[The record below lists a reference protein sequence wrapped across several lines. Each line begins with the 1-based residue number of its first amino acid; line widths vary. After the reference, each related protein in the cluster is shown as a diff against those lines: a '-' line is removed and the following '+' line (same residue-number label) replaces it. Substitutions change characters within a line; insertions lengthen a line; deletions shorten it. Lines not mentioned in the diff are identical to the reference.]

1 MIELVLSFF
10 SSPMRLPLRK
20 HARQVAVLAF
30 MVLLIFS
37 LVTTTQAEEEGDIVT
52 DAQVSLEQMAQS
64 TESQVQSHRAELAN
78 LKEKL
83 RRLEAAQRDLQ
94 AQIKEYDTQNT
105 AHGQLLLMNRVQTE
119 DLENATR
126 ENRLA
131 SKALSETVER
141 FQRRLDSQSIDFEKN
156 LERIELARQQI
167 LDIRQSDL
175 LRPRKRQLVEPMQQL
190 FYTLEDKKRVEE
202 RILKIYDDLLDQAK
216 SALAAKTE
224 IGDRL
229 TAALEKLKKTSITQR
244 MDPYRDLNTGV
255 MLEDLRAL
263 KDRIQAAFKF
273 DSWKKLWGQIQM
285 GGLIPWMFFLASLA
299 AIFAL
304 RGRVRRYLN
313 RIEDRYEGTN
323 CHYRRL
329 CLLLLRRSLL
339 YVGLTLLFLIYSSV
353 QFSLFDI
360 GLGRFLFYFF
370 FVLLVLRWGM
380 DFIKHGFK
388 GPQNALHSLVSL
400 HLKRF
405 MRFFRIAIITVLVLS
420 LVTGVDSLLAW
431 TAKNI
436 VMAALLGLAAVF
448 WRRMKPV
455 VAGQAREGLA
465 PPNPG
470 WMALVR
476 GTTYLVFGGSLVLNL
491 AGYSTLAVQ
500 WFRAWAE
507 SVVLVFWGWMSLKVL
522 QEFHRDFRDRL
533 AAAQRQSP
541 TTIGGHWRWSVIQ
554 LAWVAWLFTLTAALV
569 WVWDPTGV
577 FWSWLERFF
586 YLTFTVGSLNFSVK
600 GMVLAIF
607 IVFITHLFLR
617 VGRALL
623 KEKILDKR
631 PIERGLKDSILT
643 IASYLGWALG
653 LVLALG
659 LLGVNTTS
667 LAVIFGALSIGI
679 GFGLQNIFNNFIS
692 GLILLFERPIQVGDY
707 VEVGGLWA
715 EVKKINVRSTVV
727 QTFDNASVIIP
738 NSEFISQQV
747 TNWSFKDK
755 RMRRNL
761 EVGVAYGSDVDQVEK
776 TLLEIALATPGV
788 LKYPRPDVIFVDH
801 ADSALIFRLRIW
813 VDVDDYWTVAS
824 RIRFD
829 IDRRFRELAI
839 EIAFPQRDLHIRTLP
854 KKMGKAVCPDNS
866 RNTSTEPQEVS

>member
-1 MIELVLSFF
+1 MIELMQKYFPFRTGFPSR
-10 SSPMRLPLRK
+10 M
-20 HARQVAVLAF
+20 HARQAAVLALTL
-30 MVLLIFS
+30 LLILT
-37 LVTTTQAEEEGDIVT
+37 LVTATQAKEEGDIVT
-52 DAQVSLEQMAQS
+52 NAQVSPEQIAQ
-64 TESQVQSHRAELAN
+64 TAESEVQNHRAELAN
-78 LKEKL
+78 LNGQLRQLETAQKE
-83 RRLEAAQRDLQ
+83 LQ
-94 AQIKEYDTQNT
+94 VQIKDYDTQNT
-105 AHGQLLLMNRVQTE
+105 AHAQLLLMDRVQTE
-119 DLENATR
+119 DLENAIR
-126 ENRLA
+126 ENWLA
-131 SKALSETVER
+131 AKALSETVER
-141 FQRRLDSQSIDFEKN
+141 FQRNLDSHSIDFEKN
-156 LERIELARQQI
+156 LERIELASQKI

-175 LRPRKRQLVEPMQQL
+175 SGPRKRQLVEPMQQL
-190 FYTLEDKKRVEE
+190 FDTLEDKKRVEE
-202 RILKIYDDLLDQAK
+202 RILKIYDNLLDQAK
-216 SALAAKTE
+216 SALTAKTD
-224 IGDRL
+224 IGNRL

-244 MDPYRDLNTGV
+244 MDPYRDLSTGV
-255 MLEDLRAL
+255 LLEDLREL
-263 KDRIQAAFKF
+263 KDRILAVFKF
-273 DSWKKLWGQIQM
+273 DSWKKLWDQIQM
-285 GGLIPWMFFLASLA
+285 GGLIPWMFFLAGLA

-304 RGRVRRYLN
+304 RDRVRRYLN
-313 RIEDRYEGTN
+313 QIENRYDGTN

-360 GLGRFLFYFF
+360 GLGRVLFYVF
-370 FVLLVLRWGM
+370 FVLLVVRWGI

-388 GPQNALHSLVSL
+388 GPQNALRSFVSL
-400 HLKRF
+400 HLRRF

-436 VMAALLGLAAVF
+436 VMTVLLVLAAVF

-455 VAGQAREGLA
+455 VARQAREGLR

-470 WMALVR
+470 WTALVR
-476 GTTYLVFGGSLVLNL
+476 RTTYLVFGGSLMLNL

-507 SVVLVFWGWMSLKVL
+507 SVVLVFWGWISYKIL
-522 QEFHRDFRDRL
+522 QEFHRDFRDKL
-533 AAAQRQSP
+533 AAAQQQSP
-541 TTIGGHWRWSVIQ
+541 TTIGGHWRWSLIQ
-554 LAWVAWLFTLTAALV
+554 LAWVVWLFTLTAALV
-569 WVWDPTGV
+569 RIWDPTGV
-577 FWSWLERFF
+577 LWSWLERFF

-600 GMVLAIF
+600 GMVLGIF

-659 LLGVNTTS
+659 FLGVNTTS

-747 TNWSFKDK
+747 TNWSFRDK

-761 EVGVAYGSDVDQVEK
+761 EVGVAYGSDVDLVEK
-776 TLLEIALATPGV
+776 TLLEIALATPRV
-788 LKYPRPDVIFVDH
+788 LKYPRPDVLFVDH

-813 VDVDDYWTVAS
+813 VDVDDYWAVAS

-854 KKMGKAVCPDNS
+854 KQMEKAACPDS
-866 RNTSTEPQEVS
+866 S